1 MKRRYLI
8 ICSMIIL
15 LLLCFSI
22 SSFAATGKIS
32 GSIIDAETN
41 EPLIGANVIIEGFW
55 RNGEI
60 VKIDLL
66 RGAATDG
73 DGFYYIINIPS
84 GSYVVKAMM
93 MGYKSKQIVD
103 VRVESGR
110 TIKLDFALGQTVVEG
125 EAVTVVA
132 KKEVVKLDVS
142 SSEQVISGAEV
153 QNLPVN
159 NVEDV
164 LQLAAGVNVDG
175 YNNEISIRGGGS
187 DQVMAYLD
195 GFSMKDEVFNVPFLS
210 FNRTSIQNIT
220 IKTGG
225 FSAEY
230 GDLRSGII
238 DVETLGGASNYSLII
253 DSRYAPPD
261 YRYSGPHKYTEDKY
275 WLMYGSDW
283 SMDSTILHEKFP
295 IPGLEGEQK
304 YEFDGW
310 NVYARNNF
318 GTDSASST
326 SYLTSNQRRE
336 MWKYRHRGRKEGNVH
351 DHILDATLS
360 GPVPFIDDFNFMFSF
375 RDQYDSYRHP
385 AQRNHF
391 GLQNN
396 QIKLTYR
403 LNPSMQITAMG
414 MQSLQSGMGAIESVG
429 GNSAVIQ
436 RSGGLGKGDGENIYT
451 NTYHPLADIK
461 TQNLGLSFKHVLS
474 KNTFYEIRA
483 SHMKVDYNFRHG
495 AVRDTTDRKFI
506 EGEYYT
512 VAENDSMT
520 LHGYWDGD
528 VYIEK
533 DTTFYSGDQ
542 VWCPGFWL
550 DESPDG
556 WLYYGSS
563 VSQLDQTGH
572 VNLNQG
578 SQDTELSSGWSTN
591 IRADITHQANKYHF
605 IKAGLSY
612 RKSKVSRNFEH
623 VDDILNEKLYTLQYD
638 EYPIYYAAYLQDRFE
653 MEGITA
659 NFGVRAD
666 LFDANADILS
676 PTDPFNGFF
685 FADSFKNKYVD
696 SLSTG
701 KSDAYFRLSPRIG
714 ISHPL
719 TLTSKIF
726 FNYGHAYSSP
736 KNALRYGFR
745 PKSEDDD
752 RPLWVGNPNLKPYK
766 TIQYELGYEQV
777 IFTNY
782 LIHGSI
788 YMKDVSAQAASGHG
802 TEYHKYNGTTQD
814 FYYTWE
820 NNHYQD
826 IVGIDLTLYK
836 RLGNYLTGWVR
847 TEFVGVK
854 DGKTG
859 FSKRYLEG
867 DPNGVDEGNQFSYP
881 DDRMWEWKPALLINL
896 DLHTPDNWGPTLMGI
911 QPLSNW
917 RINTVIDWKAGD
929 KFTFS
934 PEMDPSDHNN
944 MQRIDHFMT
953 DIYISKTFKVL
964 DEKVTAYLDVHNL
977 FNRKVLNTYALRNG
991 NLTNAN
997 DELYRY
1003 YSSLQS
1009 GDRVGD
1015 YKASHIDRPDEIPG
1029 VNYISRYGGPMRI
1042 YFGLK
1047 FNFDW
1052 K

>member
-1 MKRRYLI
+1 MLPVFLFFR
-8 ICSMIIL
+8 L
-15 LLLCFSI
+15 LSGA
-22 SSFAATGKIS
+22 STGKIS
-32 GSIIDAETN
+32 GTVADTKTGEGLS
-41 EPLIGANVIIEGFW
+41 GANIIITGKW
-55 RNGEI
+55 LGNGNIEKLDI
-60 VKIDLL
+60 PL
-66 RGAATDG
+66 GAAADL

-84 GSYVVKAMM
+84 GAYIVRALM
-93 MGYKSKQIVD
+93 MGYETKQIVD
-103 VRVESGR
+103 VRVEAGR
-110 TIKLDFALGQTVVEG
+110 TIKLDFTLNQTVVEG
-125 EAVTVVA
+125 EVITVVA
-132 KKEVVKLDVS
+132 EKEVVKLDLS
-142 SSEQVISGAEV
+142 SSQQEISGEDV
-153 QNLPVN
+153 QNLPIN
-159 NVEDV
+159 NIEDV
-164 LQLAAGVNVDG
+164 LHMASGVSVDA

-210 FNRTSIQNIT
+210 FNRTSISNIT

-238 DVETLGGASNYSLII
+238 DVETQDGGSRYSLII

-261 YRYSGPHKYTEDKY
+261 YRYSGPNKYTEDKY

-295 IPGLEGEQK
+295 VPGLEGEQK

-310 NVYARNNF
+310 NVYARKNF
-318 GTDSASST
+318 GTDSTSSA
-326 SYLTSNQRRE
+326 SYLTPNQRRE
-336 MWKYRHRGRKEGNVH
+336 MWKYRHRGREEGSVH
-351 DHILDATLS
+351 DHVIDATLS
-360 GPVPFIDDFNFMFSF
+360 GPVPFIDNLNFMMSL
-375 RDQYDSYRHP
+375 RDQHDSYRHP
-385 AQRNHF
+385 AQRDHF
-391 GLQNN
+391 RLQNS
-396 QIKLTYR
+396 QLKLTYR
-403 LNPSMQITAMG
+403 LNPAMQITAMG
-414 MQSLQSGMGAIESVG
+414 LQSLQSGMGEIESTG

-436 RSGGLGKGDGENIYT
+436 RSGGLGKDQGEDEKDIANIYAD
-451 NTYHPLADIK
+451 TYHPLADIK
-461 TQNLGLSFKHVLS
+461 TQNFGLSFKQVLS
-474 KNTFYEIRA
+474 KNTFYEVRA
-483 SHMKVDYNFRHG
+483 SHMRVDYDFRHG
-495 AVRDTTDRKFI
+495 AERDTTDRKYI

-512 VAENDSMT
+512 VAEDDSMT

-528 VYIEK
+528 VYVET
-533 DTTFYSGDQ
+533 DTTFYDGDQ

-550 DESPDG
+550 DGSPAG
-556 WLYYGSS
+556 WLSYGSS
-563 VSQLDQTGH
+563 ASQLDQTGH

-591 IRADITHQANKYHF
+591 IKADITHQANKYHL
-605 IKAGLSY
+605 IKAGLSF
-612 RKSKVSRNFEH
+612 RRSKVSRDFEH
-623 VDDILNEKLYTLQYD
+623 VDNILDEKLYRLQYD
-638 EYPIYYAAYLQDRFE
+638 EYPMYYAAYLQDRFE

-659 NFGVRAD
+659 NFGIRAD
-666 LFDANADILS
+666 VFEANTDVLS
-676 PTDPFNGFF
+676 PSDPFNTFF
-685 FADSFKNKYVD
+685 YADSFKNKYVD

-701 KSDAYFRLSPRIG
+701 KSDVYFRLSPRIG

-719 TLTSKIF
+719 TVTSKIF
-726 FNYGHAYSSP
+726 FNYGHAYNTP

-777 IFTNY
+777 LFTNY

-788 YMKDVSAQAASGHG
+788 YMKDVSDQAEPGHG

-836 RLGNYLTGWVR
+836 RLGNYLTGWIR
-847 TEFVGVK
+847 TEFVGDK
-854 DGKTG
+854 AGKTG

-881 DDRMWEWKPALLINL
+881 DDEMWDWKPALLINL
-896 DLHTPDNWGPTLMGI
+896 DLHTPDNWGPILMGI

-934 PEMDPSDHNN
+934 PEMDPSDRNN
-944 MQRIDHFMT
+944 MQKIDHFMT

-964 DEKVTAYLDVHNL
+964 NTKTTAYLDIHNL
-977 FNRKVLNTYALRNG
+977 FNRKVLNIYALRNG

-997 DELYRY
+997 DELYKY
-1003 YSSLQS
+1003 YSSLKG

-1042 YFGLK
+1042 YFGFK

-1052 K
+1052 Q